1 MVGKRTY
8 GELEQRVKELAEDA
22 VDRAAT
28 VESLQVSLEKYR
40 VVFET
45 AKDAI
50 FLTDETGRFVDVNQ
64 AACESLGYSREE
76 LLQLSNREI
85 DADERGHE
93 AFMKVRDELVEK
105 ITFEVNQ
112 RKKDGTLLPVEIT
125 GSFFDCQRE
134 RMSVA
139 IARNIT
145 ERKQAEEML
154 QKAHNELERRVE
166 EHTAELA
173 KTNEE
178 LKREISE
185 RKQAEKALRKRER
198 ELKIKTKSLEETNT
212 ALRVL
217 LNRKDN
223 DKTELEEKVLSNVRE
238 LVIPFLEKVKKSQLD
253 PKQVSYI
260 DILELNLNDIISP
273 FLRNFS
279 AKYESL
285 TPTEIQ
291 IAHLVRHGVR
301 SKEIASLL
309 DLSKRTIDA
318 HRGNIRKKLKI
329 KNKKSNLRS
338 YISTIR

>member
-1 MVGKRTY
+1 MAGKPAY
-8 GELEQRVKELAEDA
+8 EKLEQRVKELADES

-64 AACESLGYSREE
+64 AACESLGYSKEE
-76 LLQLSNREI
+76 LLQLSIREL
-85 DADERGHE
+85 DANQRGYDE
-93 AFMKVRDELVEK
+93 FVKVRDELVEK
-105 ITFEVNQ
+105 VTFEVNL

-134 RMSVA
+134 RIGVA

-145 ERKQAEEML
+145 KRKQAEEML
-154 QKAHNELERRVE
+154 QKAHYELERRVE
-166 EHTAELA
+166 GRTAELA
-173 KTNEE
+173 TANEE
-178 LKREISE
+178 LKQEISE
-185 RKQAEKALRKRER
+185 RMLVEEALRQRKK
-198 ELKIKTKSLEETNT
+198 ELKSKTKSLEETNT
-212 ALRVL
+212 ALRFL
-217 LNRKDN
+217 LNRKDE

-238 LVIPFLEKVKKSQLD
+238 LVIPFLEKVKKSQPN

-301 SKEIASLL
+301 SKKIASLL

-338 YISTIR
+338 YLLTIR